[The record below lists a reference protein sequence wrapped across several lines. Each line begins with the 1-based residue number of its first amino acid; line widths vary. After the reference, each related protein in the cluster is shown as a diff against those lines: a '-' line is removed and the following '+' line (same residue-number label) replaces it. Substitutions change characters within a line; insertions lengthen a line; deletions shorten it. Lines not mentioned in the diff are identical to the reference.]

1 MTFDIENRV
10 YGCLIG
16 GAVGDALGAAVEGWT
31 HREIREQYGTF
42 EEFKQYYM
50 PYSNTDPGTITSDT
64 TMRHYLCLA
73 VVENDGRVTPEGF
86 AAVLREH
93 LNPDRVWI
101 NEEITL
107 KKLSAGIDPW
117 TAGRGGVPD
126 NKATSAITPIG
137 VVNAGNPDQAYQ
149 DGYAIASVLQ
159 DDHDRHMTATV
170 AAGVAEAVTP
180 EATLESVIVTMI
192 EQSTGIAARALDLA
206 MGFVDETESVD
217 ELVES
222 LYDRFLD
229 WRWPAV
235 QWDRDKYYRGEV
247 FSASTLE
254 TVPTALAILAACD
267 GDVDRSIVEG
277 VNYGRDSDAVAT
289 VAGSLAG
296 ALHGADE
303 LRDDWKTE
311 CEERNRDFFEE
322 LEGDPSANFRSMAR
336 RLVGALEAERDRT
349 VRRGETLTG
358 YLDGEGEWDE
368 PK

>member
-1 MTFDIENRV
+1 MTYDIENRV

-16 GAVGDALGAAVEGWT
+16 GAIGDALGAAVEGWT
-31 HREIREQYGTF
+31 RREIQAEYGTF

-64 TMRHYLCLA
+64 AMRQYLCLA
-73 VVENDGRVTPEGF
+73 VAENEGRVTPEEF

-117 TAGRGGVPD
+117 MAGRGCIPD
-126 NKATSAITPIG
+126 NKATSAIPPIG
-137 VVNAGNPDQAYQ
+137 IVNAGNPQQAYQ
-149 DGYAIASVLQ
+149 DGYTLAALLQ
-159 DDHDRHMTATV
+159 DGHDRHMTATV

-180 EATLESVIVTMI
+180 DATLDSVIATMV
-192 EQSTGIAARALDLA
+192 EQSTGVAARAIDLA
-206 MGFVDETESVD
+206 MGFVDEVSSVD
-217 ELVES
+217 ELVEL

-235 QWDRDKYYRGEV
+235 QWDRERYYQGKV

-254 TVPTALAILAACD
+254 TVPTALAIVAVCD

-296 ALHGADE
+296 ALRGADDI
-303 LRDDWKTE
+303 RDEWKAE
-311 CEERNRDFFEE
+311 CEDRNQDFFEE
-322 LEGDPSANFRSMAR
+322 LEGDPDADFRSMAR
-336 RLVGALEAERDRT
+336 RLVEALEAERDRT
-349 VRRGETLTG
+349 VRRGETLTRF
-358 YLDGEGEWDE
+358 LDGGRPE
-368 PK
+368 

>member
-1 MTFDIENRV
+1 MTYDIENRV

-16 GAVGDALGAAVEGWT
+16 GAIGDALGAAVEGWT
-31 HREIREQYGTF
+31 HREIRAEYGTV

-50 PYSNTDPGTITSDT
+50 PYSNTEPGTITSDT
-64 TMRHYLCLA
+64 ALRHYLSLA
-73 VVENDGRVTPEGF
+73 VVEHGGRITPAEF
-86 AAVLREH
+86 APVLREH

-107 KKLSAGIDPW
+107 KKLSAGLDPW
-117 TAGRGGVPD
+117 IAGRGGIPD

-137 VVNAGNPDQAYQ
+137 IVNAGDPDQAYQ
-149 DGYAIASVLQ
+149 DGYAIASMLQ

-180 EATLESVIVTMI
+180 EATLESVVVTMS
-192 EQSTGIAARALDLA
+192 EQSTGIATRALDLA
-206 MGFVDETESVD
+206 LGFVEEVESVD
-217 ELVES
+217 ELVDT

-235 QWDRDKYYRGEV
+235 QWDRERYYEGEV

-254 TVPTALAILAACD
+254 TVPVALAILTICD

-296 ALHGADE
+296 ALHGADDI
-303 LRDDWKTE
+303 RDEWKAE
-311 CEERNRDFFEE
+311 CEARNRDFFEE
-322 LEGDPSANFRSMAR
+322 LEGDPDADFRSMAR
-336 RLVGALEAERDRT
+336 RLVETLEAERDRT
-349 VRRGETLTG
+349 VRRGETLTR
-358 YLDGEGEWDE
+358 YLGE
-368 PK
+368 